1 MDVTHKCN
9 SILHAR
15 LKMVCQIL
23 SSPMKTYASA
33 STITYVLNFFA
44 EEDLEKYD
52 TDLNGT
58 RELRLEWRRSVVALL
73 SILGNRWVWSEL
85 PDLYGQRSSPY
96 TSTSDINYIGLDG
109 VTLGHKSYLSYATNI
124 SKWKY
129 IWDVNNWGTILVHLH
144 SGVCVWQSCLADQ
157 IFIIYVSHNWTIEMI
172 PICLIE
178 RTIIDSQRKRTSAS
192 RVASLRIINGQ
203 NDLLR
208 YSWEWY

>member
-1 MDVTHKCN
+1 MEPESWGRNDGGPLLLFSVSSETDGYGPNCQTYMDNT
-9 SILHAR
+9 A
-15 LKMVCQIL
+15 
-23 SSPMKTYASA
+23 
-33 STITYVLNFFA
+33 
-44 EEDLEKYD
+44 
-52 TDLNGT
+52 
-58 RELRLEWRRSVVALL
+58 
-73 SILGNRWVWSEL
+73 
-85 PDLYGQRSSPY
+85 SSPY

-203 NDLLR
+203 NDLLW